1 MIPLPPALAGQI
13 GSSGFKVVMFL
24 LAMIA
29 SAAGG
34 AYLMADHKDAVIAR
48 MEADKAKD
56 EAAVVAAGAKRL
68 RAALALGDALFNQLA
83 DAEKDRQKT
92 ALEHQRE
99 IKRLTTGRPC
109 LSADVV
115 GLLNGTGQGNSAAGL
130 SAPAD
135 GAAAED
141 GPFATD
147 TDVAGWADNARRQYE
162 TCRDRLGA
170 LIDFNTG
177 EK

>member
-1 MIPLPPALAGQI
+1 MIALPAALTEQI

-24 LAMIA
+24 LAMVA
-29 SAAGG
+29 SAVGG

-48 MEADKAKD
+48 MEADQAKS
-56 EAAVVAAGAKRL
+56 EAAVIAAGAKRL

-83 DAEKDRQKT
+83 EAEKARQKT

-109 LSADVV
+109 LNADVV
-115 GLLNGTGQGNSAAGL
+115 GLLNGTGQGDSASGL
-130 SAPAD
+130 SASAS
-135 GAAAED
+135 GAASED

-170 LIDFNTG
+170 LIDFETG